1 MGIRVYLYK
10 IHVSLFVT
18 NNMALPCPFLSDLTD
33 GSTVMK
39 HMVFGVV
46 TAIDLLNFVTAR
58 EKRERSISECTDD
71 L

>member
-1 MGIRVYLYK
+1 MTPYQQIK
-10 IHVSLFVT
+10 FWVT
-18 NNMALPCPFLSDLTD
+18 LSFPDLTD

-58 EKRERSISECTDD
+58 EKRERSVSECTDEQWEVPAIAHP
-71 L
+71 

>member
-1 MGIRVYLYK
+1 
-10 IHVSLFVT
+10 
-18 NNMALPCPFLSDLTD
+18 MALPCPFLSDLTD
-33 GSTVMK
+33 GSTIMK

-58 EKRERSISECTDD
+58 EKRERSISECTDE